1 MALRSQR
8 QVISEFRASQGYT
21 EKKTKNTRGK
31 SMLRHLGIKIL
42 KPSLAGY
49 GGSQQKSLQVES

>member
-21 EKKTKNTRGK
+21 EKKNKKCERKKYAKTFGN
-31 SMLRHLGIKIL
+31 
-42 KPSLAGY
+42 
-49 GGSQQKSLQVES
+49 